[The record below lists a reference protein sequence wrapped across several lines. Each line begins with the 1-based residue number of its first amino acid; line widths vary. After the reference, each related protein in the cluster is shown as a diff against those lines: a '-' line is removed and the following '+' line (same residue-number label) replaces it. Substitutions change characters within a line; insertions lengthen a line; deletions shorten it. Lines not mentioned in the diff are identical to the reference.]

1 MNNKQTSDHKQNGG
15 RSGTKTTSLS
25 PRETT
30 SGKMQ
35 GTTPGVSGAGV
46 AGADTANRNKRSG
59 S

>member
-1 MNNKQTSDHKQNGG
+1 MYKNQASDHKQNGG

-35 GTTPGVSGAGV
+35 GTTPGVSGASK
-46 AGADTANRNKRSG
+46 AGADTSNRNVKS
-59 S
+59 